1 MDKSLFDSIKHIDGS
16 GREYWFAR
24 ELMPVLQY
32 SQWRNFAHIIDKAK
46 IACEG
51 SNNKVSDHFA
61 EVSKM
66 VNAGV
71 STKPID
77 DYRLSR
83 YACYLVAMNGDTK
96 KKPVALAQT
105 YFAAKTRQQEIAE
118 SYGQLSEDRR
128 RLFLRD
134 ETRQHNKTLADAA
147 KNAGVTQSRDYA
159 IFQNAGYK
167 GLYNGLGQQ
176 EIHERKG
183 LKKSQ
188 KILDHMGST
197 ELAANL
203 FRITQTEERLKQ
215 DNIQGKENATKTHFT
230 VGRKV
235 RKAIADIGGTMP
247 ENLPTP
253 DKSIQQLERDTR
265 RQLDGQSDKQ
275 GQLPFDD

>member
-32 SQWRNFAHIIDKAK
+32 SQWRNFARIIDKAK

-134 ETRQHNKTLADAA
+134 ETRQHNKTLAIRVCITAFASRKYTSA
-147 KNAGVTQSRDYA
+147 KG
-159 IFQNAGYK
+159 
-167 GLYNGLGQQ
+167 
-176 EIHERKG
+176 
-183 LKKSQ
+183 
-188 KILDHMGST
+188 
-197 ELAANL
+197 
-203 FRITQTEERLKQ
+203 
-215 DNIQGKENATKTHFT
+215 
-230 VGRKV
+230 
-235 RKAIADIGGTMP
+235 
-247 ENLPTP
+247 
-253 DKSIQQLERDTR
+253 
-265 RQLDGQSDKQ
+265 
-275 GQLPFDD
+275 